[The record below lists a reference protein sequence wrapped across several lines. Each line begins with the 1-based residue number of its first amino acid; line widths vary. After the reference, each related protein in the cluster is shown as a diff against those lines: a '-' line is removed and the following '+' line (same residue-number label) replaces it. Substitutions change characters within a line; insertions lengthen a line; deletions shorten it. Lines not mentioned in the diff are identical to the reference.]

1 MSTTLT
7 ARHLEIMFGQ
17 LQNCCLHDPAWTPVD
32 VAEVLYSIQQADY
45 EGGWKDSTVPE
56 SPRGDWKDGADSSS
70 YTVVRLHDGRY
81 GLLAESEDYTGHGC
95 RCDAAAS
102 IYGSLDELLK
112 MGIPEQD
119 ARDAVSARMGE

>member
-17 LQNCCLHDPAWTPVD
+17 LQDCCLHQPAWTPAG
-32 VAEVLYSIQQADY
+32 VAEVLCSVQNPDY
-45 EGGWKDSTVPE
+45 ENWEDSIVPE
-56 SPRGDWKDGADSSS
+56 SPGGDWKDGADSSS

-95 RCDAAAS
+95 QCDAAAS